1 MRPPFAATPEPSAS
15 ATAGDVTTVVVDNV
29 ETFWTRAWQWFLGVP
44 LQIMII
50 IVITL
55 VVIAIL
61 HHLINRTVRKVVAAA
76 ERRAAL
82 ATTTSPQSAPVDAE
96 PGTSDGSHLIDAP
109 DLPVP
114 PAPTPA
120 DGLGLDVL
128 SQRGTQ
134 RANAIGS
141 LLRSVVSVTASG
153 IALLTILPLLGID
166 IAPLLTSAG
175 VLGVALGFGAQNLV
189 KDYLSGIFIVLEDQY
204 GVGDTVELAG
214 VVGVVEDVTLRVTKM
229 RDLSGIVWYVRN
241 GEILTVANRSQGW
254 TLAMADIPV
263 GPNTDL
269 DDVRSAVEQVATAM
283 MAEPSL
289 HASLLGEPTY
299 AGVESV
305 SGEAIVVRVV
315 ARAAAEEQVSVSREL
330 RERLKAAFDAAGIT
344 IPVVM
349 RLPGVSPSGGA
360 GGNGNVTK
368 GK

>member
-1 MRPPFAATPEPSAS
+1 MITPPMAATPAPSGS
-15 ATAGDVTTVVVDNV
+15 SDTGSVTTVVVENV
-29 ETFWTRAWQWFLGVP
+29 ETFWGQVFHWFLGVP
-44 LQIMII
+44 LQILI
-50 IVITL
+50 IVAVTL
-55 VVIAIL
+55 VVIAVV
-61 HHLINRTVRKVVAAA
+61 HHLINRTVRKVVASA

-82 ATTTSPQSAPVDAE
+82 STPVSADVIDAE
-96 PGTSDGSHLIDAP
+96 TADETGATAQPAP
-109 DLPVP
+109 A
-114 PAPTPA
+114 APTPA
-120 DGLGLDVL
+120 DGLGMDAL

-141 LLRSVVSVTASG
+141 LLRSVVSVIASG

-204 GVGDTVELAG
+204 GVGDTVELSG
-214 VVGVVEDVTLRVTKM
+214 VVGVVEDVTLRVTRM

-254 TLAMADIPV
+254 TLATADIPV
-263 GPNTDL
+263 GPDTDL
-269 DDVRSAVEQVATAM
+269 NDVRGAVEGVAAAM
-283 MAEPSL
+283 MSDPAL

-315 ARAAAEEQVSVSREL
+315 ARASAEDQVTVSREL
-330 RERLKAAFDAAGIT
+330 RERLKAAFDAEGIT

-349 RLPGVSPSGGA
+349 RLPGTPPAA
-360 GGNGNVTK
+360 GTAGRTA